1 MKLMILASNKAKA
14 AFFWLTMTG
23 LSVAAYFGY
32 RCPAPGCPC
41 CKMVG
46 K

>member
-1 MKLMILASNKAKA
+1 MNLLTLAARAKA
-14 AFFWLTMTG
+14 TWIWVAMTG